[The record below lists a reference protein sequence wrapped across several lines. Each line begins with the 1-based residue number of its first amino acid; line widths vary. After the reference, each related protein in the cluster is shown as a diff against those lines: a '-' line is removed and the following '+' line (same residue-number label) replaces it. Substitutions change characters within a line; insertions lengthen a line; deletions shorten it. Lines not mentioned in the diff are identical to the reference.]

1 MLTLIA
7 FDGDADRC
15 VFSDEKGR
23 LINGDRT
30 IGIWAAHYQQSN
42 ELDPAVVVGTVMS
55 NGGFDAYMT
64 SLGIVLERTP
74 VGDKYVAQKIKET
87 GALVGGEQSGHIIF
101 PRRGPTGD
109 GLVTMLELLRVL
121 KREGRPTSA
130 FYDDYE
136 PWPQVMINVGVE
148 STDQWKKKIA
158 AELEHADVALVGRG
172 RVVVRPSGTQPVIR
186 VMVEADEYELRDQI
200 AETIVDAM
208 VRELGGVVHGRVD
221 LTYALGD

>member
-1 MLTLIA
+1 
-7 FDGDADRC
+7 
-15 VFSDEKGR
+15 
-23 LINGDRT
+23 
-30 IGIWAAHYQQSN
+30 
-42 ELDPAVVVGTVMS
+42 MS

-121 KREGRPTSA
+121 QREGR
-130 FYDDYE
+130 
-136 PWPQVMINVGVE
+136 
-148 STDQWKKKIA
+148 
-158 AELEHADVALVGRG
+158 HADVALVGRG